1 MKIRSIIFWAA
12 LALALWLPSPA
23 AAQAQSEALT
33 LRMSRD
39 FGYGGFDNQIEG
51 LFSLRAEGP
60 QTLTRV
66 EFYINNQLMA
76 TVNEPP
82 FRYQFNTNQYPAG
95 EHVFSA
101 RGFTT
106 SGEQLQ
112 SNQLTRVLLSAEES
126 RQMLV
131 RTVGPILGITLL
143 ISLLIGALSLRVSS
157 KPFDG
162 SYGLLGGAVC
172 PQCQLPYALHW
183 LAPRLITR
191 RLQRC
196 PHCGKWA
203 WVGRAKPA
211 DLATAEAR
219 WRGQDQQ
226 AARGDEAAERSRRQI
241 DDSRFDS

>member
-1 MKIRSIIFWAA
+1 MAT
-12 LALALWLPSPA
+12 LALALWLPRPA
-23 AAQAQSEALT
+23 AAQAGSEALT
-33 LRMSRD
+33 LRISRD

-51 LFSLRAEGP
+51 RFSLRVEGP

-66 EFYINNQLMA
+66 EFYMDGQLMA
-76 TVNEPP
+76 ALDAAP
-82 FRYQFNTNQYPAG
+82 FRHQFNTNEYPAG
-95 EHVFSA
+95 EHTFTA
-101 RGFTT
+101 RGFNA
-106 SGEQLQ
+106 SGEPLE
-112 SNQLTRVLLSAEES
+112 SNSLTRVFLTAEES

-131 RTVGPILGITLL
+131 RTVGPILGVSALIILL
-143 ISLLIGALSLRVSS
+143 MGALSLRVSS

-211 DLATAEAR
+211 ELAAAEAR
-219 WRGQDQQ
+219 WRGQDQGSAR
-226 AARGDEAAERSRRQI
+226 AADIAERSRRQI